1 MKTKI
6 YSAINLAYQ
15 WEQAAAQ
22 AAREGIVYD
31 QPLPLEAIMTYA
43 NRNLREL
50 ELKLAEL
57 KLPLPVALELGWL
70 EVMVQLTKEHP
81 GVKALAEAAKLE
93 PSLEPLAQQLRELSR
108 IYRECALEILARIE
122 PKQRKQPAI
131 TKITPLKFDLA
142 DFDQEPPFQRER
154 DARDASLFELM
165 IKGFSLPEP
174 HHPR

>member
-1 MKTKI
+1 MKTEI

-22 AAREGIVYD
+22 AAREGMVYD
-31 QPLPLEAIMTYA
+31 QPLPLETILTYA

-50 ELKLAEL
+50 ELKLADL
-57 KLPLPVALELGWL
+57 KLALPVALELGWL

-81 GVKALAEAAKLE
+81 GVKALAEVAKLE
-93 PSLEPLAQQLRELSR
+93 PSLEPTAQQLHDTSR

-122 PKQRKQPAI
+122 PKERKQPII

-142 DFDQEPPFQRER
+142 EFDQEPHFRGER

-165 IKGFSLPEP
+165 IKGFSLPSQ
-174 HHPR
+174 HDPR